1 MNMHSSTDQ
10 TQKHR
15 QVCAVEISF
24 LDGGALSLGRVNL
37 VIETS
42 VQRMCVAEGLS
53 DGLKRTLW
61 PK

>member
-1 MNMHSSTDQ
+1 MSFQ
-10 TQKHR
+10 RLEGR
-15 QVCAVEISF
+15 QVCAVETSF
-24 LDGGALSLGRVNL
+24 LDGGALSGGRVNL

>member
-1 MNMHSSTDQ
+1 M
-10 TQKHR
+10 
-15 QVCAVEISF
+15 VEISF
-24 LDGGALSLGRVNL
+24 LDGGALSGGRVNL

-42 VQRMCVAEGLS
+42 IQRMCAAEGLS